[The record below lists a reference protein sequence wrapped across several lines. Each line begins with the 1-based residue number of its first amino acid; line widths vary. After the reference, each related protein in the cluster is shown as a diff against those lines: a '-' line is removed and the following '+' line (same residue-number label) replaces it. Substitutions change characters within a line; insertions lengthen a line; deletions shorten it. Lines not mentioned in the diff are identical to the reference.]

1 MAVLAWSTTQVGGA
15 MILRTSCEV
24 LVFRLEVA
32 ILDCAGT
39 IFVYSAPKPPSLR
52 ISSGSSSRSSRTS
65 RASMRTPNRT
75 FRASQS
81 AQIRISRPGRTSLF

>member
-1 MAVLAWSTTQVGGA
+1 LAVLAWSTTQVGGA

-24 LVFRLEVA
+24 LVFRFEVA

-39 IFVYSAPKPPSLR
+39 
-52 ISSGSSSRSSRTS
+52 
-65 RASMRTPNRT
+65 RTPNRT